1 MLNLDLQLTLLKAL
15 QATYVDEKRI
25 EITSKQ
31 FEVNQELFVFNLL
44 YLKREKLIDLSSLST
59 RAPVATS
66 LESDEPDT
74 VKTAVTQ
81 DGFTLAR
88 CLITHAGIKALA
100 TQLGTKFIRST
111 ESN

>member
-1 MLNLDLQLTLLKAL
+1 MLNLDLQLALLKSL

-31 FEVNQELFVFNLL
+31 FKVNQELFVFNLL
-44 YLKREKLIDLSSLST
+44 YLKRERLIDLSSLST
-59 RAPVATS
+59 RTSAATS

-74 VKTAVTQ
+74 VKSDVAQ

-100 TQLGTKFIRST
+100 IQLGTKFIHFT
-111 ESN
+111 EKN